1 MFGPLLGRASE
12 GGARDTFA
20 VPGGCWDAGDAVAEL
35 ASAPFLRK
43 GFAMGV
49 SIISSRAAGFLVQVL
64 ALLWAVAP
72 AQALLVQ
79 LDTGVLPSQQGWDYL
94 SMSAP
99 ESSVFSVAGNEV
111 VQDSLGIGVDFSAYR
126 HPAAINVIEP
136 LQLQVGAVLSATTQ
150 PAGFGPGLYFA
161 AFTGAERYSLVLEP
175 GRVSTLEG
183 TSLGALDTG
192 VFHDYELVAVPGLS
206 FSLFVDGVF
215 FAAGSG
221 SGHSGST
228 RIEFGDGSFSQNA
241 AGRIES
247 FSFYQ
252 GTEEIPLEVPE
263 PSSLLLILL
272 GVAGFGRSIRG
283 RASGRRA
290 VCG

>member
-1 MFGPLLGRASE
+1 
-12 GGARDTFA
+12 
-20 VPGGCWDAGDAVAEL
+20 
-35 ASAPFLRK
+35 
-43 GFAMGV
+43 MGV
-49 SIISSRAAGFLVQVL
+49 SIISSRVAGFLVQGL

-94 SMSAP
+94 SMSAA
-99 ESSVFSVAGNEV
+99 ESSVFSVVGNEI
-111 VQDSLGIGVDFSAYR
+111 VQDSLGIGVDFAAYR
-126 HPAAINVIEP
+126 HQTAINTVEP
-136 LQLQVGAVLSATTQ
+136 LQLQVGAVLTGTTQ

-161 AFTGAERYSLVLEP
+161 AFTGGERYSLVLEP

-192 VFHDYELVAVPGLS
+192 VFHDYQLVAVPGLS
-206 FSLFVDGVF
+206 FSLFVDGAL
-215 FAAGSG
+215 FAAGAG
-221 SGHSGST
+221 SAHSGNT
-228 RIEFGDGSFSQNA
+228 RVEFGDGSFSQNA

-252 GTEEIPLEVPE
+252 GSEEIPAEVPE

-272 GVAGFGRSIRG
+272 GVAGLGRSVRG
-283 RASGRRA
+283 RASVRRELRR
-290 VCG
+290 